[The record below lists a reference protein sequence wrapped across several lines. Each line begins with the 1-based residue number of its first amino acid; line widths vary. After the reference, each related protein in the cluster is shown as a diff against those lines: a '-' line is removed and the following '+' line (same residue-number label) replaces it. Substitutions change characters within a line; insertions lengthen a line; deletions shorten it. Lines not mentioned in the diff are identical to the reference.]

1 MTYNHASLVAVG
13 AALLVFGAC
22 APKEEPVPQ
31 PPSSPPAAA
40 APAVEVAPSMPEAA
54 APVAASATLEP
65 AVADADFSGT
75 VTFAEDVGGI
85 QVIVHVTGVDQD
97 GKHGFHLHET
107 GECSHDPAGKHF
119 TSAGGH
125 FNPAG
130 ADHACPPADPRH
142 AGDLGNLEVTGGEGH
157 LEITSPHLA
166 LDGPNSVVGRAV
178 ILHAGEDDC
187 VTQPTGNAGDRLA
200 CGVVTLV
207 GAEAQPRAPGEGT
220 DLH

>member
-1 MTYNHASLVAVG
+1 MTLNHASLAAAG
-13 AALLVFGAC
+13 AALLVLGAC

-31 PPSSPPAAA
+31 PPSSAPAAA
-40 APAVEVAPSMPEAA
+40 APAVEPAPAIPEAA
-54 APVAASATLEP
+54 APVAASAILE
-65 AVADADFSGT
+65 AGADADFSGT
-75 VTFAEDVGGI
+75 VTFAEDIGG
-85 QVIVHVTGVDQD
+85 VKVTVHVSGVDQD
-97 GKHGFHLHET
+97 GKHGFHLHQT
-107 GECSHDPAGKHF
+107 GECAHDPAGKHF

-142 AGDLGNLEVTGGEGH
+142 AGDLGNIEVTGGEGH
-157 LEITSPHLA
+157 LEILSPHLA

-200 CGVVTLV
+200 CGVVARV
-207 GAEAQPRAPGEGT
+207 GAEAQPPAPGGGT